1 METVRF
7 DEAAAIPVSE
17 FGSDFKIGPLV
28 GPGARVRVQVM
39 YVPAGGNI
47 GFHRAASRQ
56 LLAIVA
62 GSGWVTGHDRV
73 RLPIGVA
80 RAAVWQAGEGHE
92 LGSDLGLTAVCV
104 EGEFDIAATDSP

>member
-1 METVRF
+1 MEIVRF
-7 DEAAAIPVSE
+7 DEAAAVSVSQ

-39 YVPAGGNI
+39 HVAAGGNI

-62 GSGWVTGHDRV
+62 GSGWVTGDDRV
-73 RLPIGVA
+73 RRPIGVA
-80 RAAVWQAGEGHE
+80 KAAVWQAGEGHE
-92 LGSDLGLTAVCV
+92 LGSDLGLTAICV
-104 EGEFDIAATDSP
+104 EGEFDVAAPDAP